1 LTKQQK
7 GALKEMINELT
18 PMERAAGTALALSSA
33 MAARANFILVIVL
46 ECLEFED
53 KIMRS
58 KAHENSM
65 RMEYFAILR
74 KAGNSDLKVHSCR
87 TL

>member
-18 PMERAAGTALALSSA
+18 PMERAAGTALSSA